1 MPFARFEK
9 LAPEKREHLLEVAA
23 REFALHG
30 FANASINRILE
41 QAQMSKGATYYY
53 FEDKVDLFCTV
64 VHYASDALQLTDLEV
79 DPAQL
84 SAESFWPTFAQL
96 HQLPLLR
103 AFERPWLFTVIRT
116 AAQVSPSLRDREPLA
131 HLAQQIQT
139 SVLQLIQ
146 RGQDLGVI
154 RTDLSEELL
163 FAWLLALDRAS
174 DHWLLDH
181 WERLDRAEIAR
192 ISDQTVVAMR
202 RAVAPAE
209 SEPARAFLTMD
220 DSRNEGQL

>member
-23 REFALHG
+23 REFAIYG
-30 FANASINRILE
+30 FADASINRILE
-41 QAQMSKGATYYY
+41 QAQMSKGATYY
-53 FEDKVDLFCTV
+53 
-64 VHYASDALQLTDLEV
+64 
-79 DPAQL
+79 
-84 SAESFWPTFAQL
+84 
-96 HQLPLLR
+96 
-103 AFERPWLFTVIRT
+103 TVIRT
-116 AAQVSPSLRDREPLA
+116 AAQGSLSRGEREPLIR
-131 HLAQQIQT
+131 LAQQIRT

-154 RTDLSEELL
+154 RADLPSELL

-181 WERLDRAEIAR
+181 WERLDRAEMAR
-192 ISDQTVVAMR
+192 LSDQTVAAMR

-209 SEPARAFLTMD
+209 GEPARAP
-220 DSRNEGQL
+220 